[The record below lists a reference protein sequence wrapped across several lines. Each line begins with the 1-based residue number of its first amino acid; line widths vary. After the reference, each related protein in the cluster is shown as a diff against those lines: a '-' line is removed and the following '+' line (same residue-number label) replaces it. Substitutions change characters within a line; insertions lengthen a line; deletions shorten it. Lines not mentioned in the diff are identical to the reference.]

1 MKHIIKNISKNR
13 LYMALIAAIAFIL
26 INIAATNIKGF
37 RLDLTEDKLFT
48 LSNGTVNILKN
59 IKTPIEVNFYYSD
72 ILGKEMP
79 AYNIFATHVRD
90 MLDEFKNIA
99 GDNFIINQYNPKVFS
114 IIEDNAVKDGMQG
127 VPLENAGDKVYF
139 GIAGKNNSSSKSIDD
154 YDLGMVNIPFFQ
166 LERERFL
173 ELDLAKLIYRLANP
187 DILKVGI
194 ITGAEVFGS
203 YQSIAQGIEPT
214 PWAAIKQIQQI
225 FIADQIYSPKK
236 LHEYKPDIL
245 LLIHPADLSDEMTYA
260 IDQYILG
267 GGKAIFFVD
276 PLFETAQNPIQGMM
290 PIDTL
295 SDMNILFNAW
305 GVNIA
310 KDKLVGDKD
319 LAAIVNG
326 GNAKDILP
334 MPYIL
339 WLQATK
345 NNFSNDD
352 IATASIENL
361 MIPTAGHIII
371 NDDSKLTIEPLIISS
386 KNSMAI
392 DIEKAKNPD
401 IKQLLK
407 DFKAADKN
415 MILAARLSGNVIS
428 AFPNGKPISDKPT
441 SDDAKDD
448 KKDQHI
454 SASIMPI
461 NIIIVADADML
472 TNRFW
477 VRIQNFFGKDIAVPV
492 ADNGNFLINAL
503 DSMAGSSDLISL
515 RSRGTGQRKFTKIA
529 ALEKTAEDKF
539 RVTEQALNQKMLAT
553 EQQIEA
559 MQNDGNG
566 ELSLEQKA
574 AIDNFTKQLLDTR
587 KELRQ
592 VNHSLR
598 QDVDKM
604 EANIKFINIILM
616 PLLVALLAII
626 IGYSRIRRRRR
637 NNG

>member
-1 MKHIIKNISKNR
+1 
-13 LYMALIAAIAFIL
+13 MAFIAVMAFIL
-26 INIAATNIKGF
+26 INITATNIKGF

-59 IKTPIEVNFYYSD
+59 LKTPIEVNFYYSD

-79 AYNIFATHVRD
+79 AYNIFATHIRD

-99 GDNFIINQYNPKVFS
+99 GDNFIINQYNPESFS
-114 IIEDNAVKDGMQG
+114 LTEDNAVKDGMQG
-127 VPLENAGDKVYF
+127 VPLENIGEKVYF
-139 GIAGKNNSSSKSIDD
+139 GLAGKNNSTGKSIDD

-214 PWAAIKQIQQI
+214 PWAVIKQIQQI

-245 LLIHPADLSDEMTYA
+245 LLIHPADLSYEMTYA
-260 IDQYILG
+260 IDQYILA
-267 GGKAIFFVD
+267 GGKAVFFVD
-276 PLFETAQNPIQGMM
+276 PLFETAQNPTQGMM

-305 GVNIA
+305 GIDIA

-319 LAAIVNG
+319 IAAIVNG
-326 GNAKDILP
+326 GGANDISP

-345 NNFSNDD
+345 NNFSSDD

-361 MIPTAGHIII
+361 VIPTAGHIII
-371 NDDSKLTIEPLIISS
+371 NDDSKLTVEPLIISS
-386 KNSMAI
+386 KNSMEI
-392 DIEKAKNPD
+392 DITKATNPD

-407 DFKAADKN
+407 DFKTTNKN
-415 MILAARLSGNVIS
+415 MILAARLSGDVIS
-428 AFPNGKPISDKPT
+428 AFPNGKPISDKPA
-441 SDDAKDD
+441 SDDAKD
-448 KKDQHI
+448 KNNQPDQDSLNEHI
-454 SASIMPI
+454 NASITPI
-461 NIIIVADADML
+461 NVIIVADADML
-472 TNRFW
+472 SDRFW
-477 VRIQNFFGKDIAVPV
+477 VRIQNFFGRNIAVPV

-503 DSMAGSSDLISL
+503 DSMAGSSNLISL
-515 RSRGTGQRKFTKIA
+515 RSRGTGQREFTKITA
-529 ALEKTAEDKF
+529 FEKTAEDKF
-539 RVTEQALNQKMLAT
+539 RATEQALSEKMLAT

-559 MQNDGNG
+559 MQNNANG
-566 ELSLEQKA
+566 ELSLEQKS
-574 AIDNFTKQLLDTR
+574 AIDDFTKELLDTR

-598 QDVDKM
+598 QDVDRM
-604 EANIKFINIILM
+604 ETNIKFINIILM
-616 PLLVALLAII
+616 PLFVALFAIA

-637 NNG
+637 N